1 MITSD
6 HTLDSRLVV
15 MPHGKPSNC
24 TAIESYS
31 YFDTDEPFKALSLR
45 LGTSP
50 NTLRKWWV
58 EKFGKDA
65 FDARCKRIQ
74 AKGAV
79 RFNKT
84 LTGATKKMKET
95 EEPCSVCGTMV
106 TVNLIQ
112 RAHFKRILC
121 TACEDKERGVDCHC
135 PVCGLGCVG
144 AKGLTMHMS
153 KSSNMLS

>member
-58 EKFGKDA
+58 EKFGKEA

-95 EEPCSVCGTMV
+95 
-106 TVNLIQ
+106 
-112 RAHFKRILC
+112 
-121 TACEDKERGVDCHC
+121 TACWRDFCLVH
-135 PVCGLGCVG
+135 
-144 AKGLTMHMS
+144 HI
-153 KSSNMLS
+153 SSYQFALCEPLV